1 MLVALIQREIKLLD
15 GEAIKI
21 GFEEKLYTTSEREMF
36 IRLNPSVILSILHE
50 GDAVLTLWGAVRGV
64 YWRIGRLELNAQP
77 GGLHMK
83 MWPWTFSSRGQIM
96 QALTVID
103 IPE

>member
-1 MLVALIQREIKLLD
+1 MALVQHEIRLLD
-15 GEAIKI
+15 GEAVKI
-21 GFEEKLYTTSEREMF
+21 GFEEELYTTREREMF

-50 GDAVLTLWGAVRGV
+50 GDATLTLWGVVRGV
-64 YWRIGRLELNAQP
+64 YWRIGRFGLNNQP

-96 QALTVID
+96 QALTIIN